1 MRKTVLASLVLATA
15 LSACSGA
22 RESRLN
28 PFNWFGRSTSVVVA
42 EPAESEVNALIPK
55 RRSIFAR
62 SPEPPYAGTLVQE
75 VTALHA
81 RQTPGGAVIEA
92 TGVCVAL
99 GGHDVRLVEQEDGD
113 PATLSFEFL
122 ALQPP
127 GGTGVGSA
135 HTRSVTAAKI
145 LTEQE
150 LFGVHTIR
158 VISKSNVRTV
168 RR

>member
-62 SPEPPYAGTLVQE
+62 SPEPPF
-75 VTALHA
+75 
-81 RQTPGGAVIEA
+81 
-92 TGVCVAL
+92 VAL

-135 HTRSVTAAKI
+135 HTRSVTAARI